1 MRNKGRQAGIYPELW
16 KSGRCPIRHR
26 LWLECQRNRA
36 QAKFRGQVW
45 EITEEEFIVLWMT
58 DNRYQHRGRRA
69 DDLCMTRIR
78 KDESWNKN
86 NVFFPTRKQH
96 FNSLYAGKSKE
107 NYQVEYR

>member
-1 MRNKGRQAGIYPELW
+1 
-16 KSGRCPIRHR
+16 
-26 LWLECQRNRA
+26 
-36 QAKFRGQVW
+36 
-45 EITEEEFIVLWMT
+45 
-58 DNRYQHRGRRA
+58 
-69 DDLCMTRIR
+69 MTRIR